1 MARETN
7 LDLIDGF
14 EWHGKREMT
23 LPINEPNG
31 RQYAEYGNPRIL
43 VYNSDGAAYHVDQTP
58 VIQRYAEALIGHEG
72 GKLILPLLSLADAM
86 LVRGAILGFFTAAE
100 ATIASRNATSSSSP

>member
-1 MARETN
+1 MREII

-14 EWHGKREMT
+14 EWHKAREMKLT
-23 LPINEPNG
+23 VTEPNG

-58 VIQRYAEALIGHEG
+58 VIQRYAEVLIGHEG
-72 GKLILPLLSLADAM
+72 GKLVLPLLSLADAM

-100 ATIASRNATSSSSP
+100 AIIASRSATS